1 MDKDETLDRLER
13 SLIAGRITRRAFL
26 VGALATGLL
35 STRAASALA
44 NDLDE
49 AREAQA
55 RRLASLRHSYDYV
68 VVGAGSAGCTL
79 VGTLAKRE
87 PAAQILLI
95 EAGDWDTD
103 PAVLDP
109 RLWFTNLG
117 TERDWNDVSI
127 PSPGVNDRAIPEHT
141 GRVIGGGSSIN
152 ATIWARPFKA
162 DLDNWAAK
170 SGDPRWG
177 YQHGL
182 KLFKSVENWQGTPN
196 PAFRGTGG
204 PVWVQPAADPL
215 PLATAAVEGFR
226 EVGLPIVDDLNGER
240 EITGNGF
247 GYMNQIIK
255 DGRRQSMARDFLY
268 PVLTRSNVTVLVNT
282 QVNRVLFKRNRA
294 AGVECVRDGRVA
306 TFGTKRE
313 VILSAGGFNTPKIL
327 MLSGIGHQ
335 AELRAFGIPVRVHAP
350 EVGKNVQDHILH
362 GGCLYEAPE
371 PFEYRNSAA
380 NVSGYLKSDPSMEL
394 PDISLVQIELPYA
407 SEVIAAQYPAPPN
420 TWALCAGLVAPKSRG
435 TVKLR
440 SANPADRPIVDMRFL
455 SHPFDVAAL
464 ERSIELARSVAA
476 SSAMKPFVVR
486 EVAPGE
492 TLHGEELAN
501 FVRNGATTYFH
512 SSGACR
518 MGKDDR
524 AVVDSQLRVNGV
536 DNLRI
541 ADSTIMPRIVA
552 VPTMPACVLIG
563 LRMAE
568 ILTSHG
574 NGHRH
579 HDDRIHA
586 DSVGHA

>member
-13 SLIAGRITRRAFL
+13 SLIAGRITRRTFL

-35 STRAASALA
+35 STQAASALA
-44 NDLDE
+44 DDLDD
-49 AREAQA
+49 ARKAQA
-55 RRLASLRHSYDYV
+55 QRLASLRHSYDYV

-79 VGTLAKRE
+79 VGTLARRE
-87 PAAQILLI
+87 PSAEILLI
-95 EAGDWDTD
+95 EAGDWDTN

-127 PSPGVNDRAIPEHT
+127 PSPSVNNHPIPEHT
-141 GRVIGGGSSIN
+141 GRVVGGGSSIN

-162 DLDNWAAK
+162 DLDNWAK
-170 SGDPRWG
+170 KTGDQRWG
-177 YQHGL
+177 YRHGL
-182 KLFKSVENWQGTPN
+182 KLFKSIENWQGTPN

-204 PVWVQPAADPL
+204 PVWVQPSADPL
-215 PLATAAVEGFR
+215 PLATAAIEGFR
-226 EVGLPIVDDLNGER
+226 EIGLPIVDDLNGER

-255 DGRRQSMARDFLY
+255 NGRRQSMARDFLY
-268 PVLTRSNVTVLVNT
+268 PVLTHSNVTVLVNT
-282 QVNRVLFKRNRA
+282 PVNRVLFKRHRA
-294 AGVECVRDGRVA
+294 DGVECVRDGRVI
-306 TFGTKRE
+306 TFGAKRE

-327 MLSGIGHQ
+327 MLSGIGDRNQ
-335 AELRAFGIPVRVHAP
+335 LRAFGIPVRAHSP

-362 GGCLYEAPE
+362 GGCLFEAPE
-371 PFEYRNSAA
+371 PFVYRNSAA
-380 NVSGYLKSDPSMEL
+380 NVSGYLKSDPSLEL

-407 SEVIAAQYPAPPN
+407 SETIAAQFPAPPN
-420 TWALCAGLVAPKSRG
+420 TWALCGGLVSPRSRG
-435 TVKLR
+435 TVTLR
-440 SANPADRPIVDMRFL
+440 SANPADRPIVDMQFF

-464 ERSIELARSVAA
+464 ERSIELAREVAA

-486 EVAPGE
+486 EVAPGR
-492 TLHGEELAN
+492 TLKGAELVN
-501 FVRNGATTYFH
+501 FVRDGTTTYFH

-518 MGKDDR
+518 MGKDDH

-552 VPTMPACVLIG
+552 VPTMPACVFIG

-568 ILTSHG
+568 ILTGHG
-574 NGHRH
+574 H
-579 HDDRIHA
+579 HDNREHT
-586 DSVGHA
+586 DSAPRA